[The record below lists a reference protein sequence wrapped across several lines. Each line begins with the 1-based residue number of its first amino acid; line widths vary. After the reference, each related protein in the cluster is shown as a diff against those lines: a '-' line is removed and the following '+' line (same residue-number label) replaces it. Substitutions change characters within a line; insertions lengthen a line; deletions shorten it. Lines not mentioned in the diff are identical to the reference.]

1 MVPAP
6 AAIGAHV
13 SDVDTPALLIDLDA
27 LERNIRRMQEHAAH
41 TAVRLR
47 PHAKTHK
54 STAIANMQ
62 IAAGAIGVCCQKV
75 SEAEI
80 MVEGGVRDV
89 LISNEVAGKAKVERV
104 AALARRAKV
113 AVCVDDAGN
122 VDELAAAARKFG
134 ATLDVLVELNV
145 GGNRCGVETAEDVA
159 RLAAAIAANPS
170 LRFAGL
176 QAYHGAAQHLR
187 GFEERQ
193 SAIDGA
199 VRKVNEA
206 TGLLRRHGLA
216 CDVITGAGTGTFEF
230 ELASGVYNELQ
241 VGSYVFMDADY
252 GRNTDRAGKPVSD
265 FENALFVL
273 TTVMSYPLPTRAV
286 VDAGLKALS
295 VNSGMPRV
303 MEHEAVAY
311 AAASDEHGRLAI
323 TSNHA
328 PFALGDKIRLIPGH
342 CDPTVNLHDW
352 FVGIRNAHVECL
364 WPVSARGADVL
375 NSDDFAAQDQ
385 RA

>member
-1 MVPAP
+1 MLPAP
-6 AAIGAHV
+6 AVIGAHV

-27 LERNIRRMQEHAAH
+27 LERNIRRMQERAAH
-41 TAVRLR
+41 TEVRLR
-47 PHAKTHK
+47 PHSKTHK

-62 IAAGAIGVCCQKV
+62 IAAGAVGVCCQKV

-80 MVEGGVRDV
+80 MVDGGVRDV
-89 LISNEVAGKAKVERV
+89 LIANEVAGTVKLERV

-113 AVCVDDAGN
+113 AVCVDDADN
-122 VDELAAAARKFG
+122 VAALAAAATKFG
-134 ATLDVLVELNV
+134 ATVDVLVELNV

-159 RLAAAIAANPS
+159 RLAGAIAGSAP

-187 GFEERQ
+187 GFAERQ
-193 SAIDGA
+193 RAIEGA
-199 VRKVNEA
+199 VQKVNDA
-206 TGLLRRHGLA
+206 VSLLRRDGLA
-216 CDVITGAGTGTFEF
+216 CDTITGAGTGTFEF

-241 VGSYVFMDADY
+241 VGSYVFMDVDY
-252 GRNTDRAGKPVSD
+252 GRNTDRAGQPVSD
-265 FENALFVL
+265 FENALFIL
-273 TTVMSYPLPTRAV
+273 TTVMSYPVPTRAV

-295 VNSGMPRV
+295 VDSGMPRV
-303 MEHEAVAY
+303 VDHEAVTY

-323 TSNHA
+323 TSNHT

-364 WPVSARGADVL
+364 WPVSARGAV
-375 NSDDFAAQDQ
+375 F
-385 RA
+385 

>member
-1 MVPAP
+1 MIPAP

-13 SDVDTPALLIDLDA
+13 SEVDTPALLIDLDA
-27 LERNIRRMQEHAAH
+27 LERNIRRMQERTAH

-62 IAAGAIGVCCQKV
+62 VAAGAIGVCCQKV

-80 MVEGGVRDV
+80 MVDGGVRDV
-89 LISNEVAGKAKVERV
+89 LISNEIAGKAKVERV

-113 AVCVDDAGN
+113 AVCVDDASS
-122 VDELAAAARKFG
+122 VDELAAAAQKFG

-145 GGNRCGVETAEDVA
+145 GGNRCGVEIAEDVA
-159 RLAAAIAANPS
+159 RLAAAIAASPS

-206 TGLLRRHGLA
+206 TSLLRRNGLA

-265 FENALFVL
+265 FENALFIL

-295 VNSGMPRV
+295 VDSGMPRV

-323 TSNHA
+323 ASNHA

-364 WPVSARGADVL
+364 WPVSARGAV
-375 NSDDFAAQDQ
+375 F
-385 RA
+385 